1 METRQRLET
10 VGKEKPKYNNRVSML
25 ETMVAIA
32 KADGNLQDCER
43 ERILSLMEKLRLDS
57 SDREHVKNLLE
68 ECTEVTL
75 PSFQQLP
82 SYDFRRYLFQQALLV
97 AYEDGVIHRGETEA
111 LENLARRLHILPE
124 HVNLAWKM
132 AKDLME
138 R

>member
-1 METRQRLET
+1 MATPQRLEI
-10 VGKEKPKYNNRVSML
+10 VGKEKPKHNNRVSML

-43 ERILSLMEKLRLDS
+43 ERILSLMEQLRLES
-57 SDREHVKNLLE
+57 GDREHVKNLLE

-82 SYDFRRYLFQQALLV
+82 SYDFRRFLFQQALLV

-111 LENLARRLHILPE
+111 LEVLAEKLQIDQE
-124 HVNLAWKM
+124 HQDMAWKM